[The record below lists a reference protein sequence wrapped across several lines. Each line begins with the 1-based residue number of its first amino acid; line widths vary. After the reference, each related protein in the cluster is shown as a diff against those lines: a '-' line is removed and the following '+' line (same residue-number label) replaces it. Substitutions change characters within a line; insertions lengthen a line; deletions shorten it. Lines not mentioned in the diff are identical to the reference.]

1 MNNLRR
7 KCAEQKWRNL
17 RSLHTL
23 QRVKTM
29 KTWIAKLNISSYYKF
44 KEEIN
49 INEVRF
55 YYEDGHN
62 FAITNFEAKS
72 IEEAESIAIEK
83 VNTIMKILR
92 YALDSKFECI
102 IHSVNETTE
111 GQQLKQGFT
120 DLNGNYTVIKDFP
133 VDKVNEIEELLQKYL
148 MADETGKIALTYFVD
163 GFNIKHHSDEAFLN
177 FFKSIEIIAN
187 KYLDEAKIEK
197 SKEVSDEINRL
208 LSKLQIAIEVMN
220 VKKINGIVKQ
230 LYSLGFIEAKRKLK
244 IALKNLDLDEYEQ
257 QINDLPDLR
266 KNVAHG
272 MIEYE
277 PITPEQ
283 LCVCKDIAK
292 KVILK
297 YLEKTSMS

>member
-1 MNNLRR
+1 
-7 KCAEQKWRNL
+7 
-17 RSLHTL
+17 
-23 QRVKTM
+23 M

-44 KEEIN
+44 EDDIN
-49 INEVRF
+49 IYEVRF
-55 YYEDGHN
+55 YCEDGHN
-62 FAITNFEAKS
+62 FATTNCEAKS
-72 IEEAESIAIEK
+72 IEEAENVAIEK
-83 VNTIMKILR
+83 VNTVLKILR
-92 YALDSKFECI
+92 YILDSKFECT

-111 GQQLKQGFT
+111 GQHLKQGFT
-120 DLNGNYTVIKDFP
+120 DLNVNYTVIKDFP
-133 VDKVNEIEELLQKYL
+133 VDKVNEIEDLLQKYL

-163 GFNIKHHSDEAFLN
+163 GSNAKHHADESFLS

-208 LSKLQIAIEVMN
+208 LGKLQKAIETMN
-220 VKKINGIVKQ
+220 VKKINGIVNQ

-244 IALKNLDLDEYEQ
+244 IALRNLDLGEYEQ

-283 LCVCKDIAK
+283 LCACKDIAK
-292 KVILK
+292 KVVLK
-297 YLEKTSMS
+297 YLERNQKS